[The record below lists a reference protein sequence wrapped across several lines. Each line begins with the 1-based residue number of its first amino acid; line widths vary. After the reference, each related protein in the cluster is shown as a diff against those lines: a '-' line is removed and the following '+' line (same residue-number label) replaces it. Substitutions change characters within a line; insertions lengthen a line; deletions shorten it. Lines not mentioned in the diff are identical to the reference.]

1 MPMPLFTL
9 FVIILFNVLSIL
21 KTSCQEYVIILII
34 SVLLQCTTMII
45 NYIYKKI
52 TWILNVSDEK
62 QPRYNTVKV
71 KVKVK
76 VKNVLWCIQKI
87 SFRKQVHP
95 LHDR

>member
-1 MPMPLFTL
+1 MPLFTL
-9 FVIILFNVLSIL
+9 FAIILFNVLSIL

-76 VKNVLWCIQKI
+76 NVLWCIQKI

>member
-1 MPMPLFTL
+1 MFQ
-9 FVIILFNVLSIL
+9 N
-21 KTSCQEYVIILII
+21 
-34 SVLLQCTTMII
+34 
-45 NYIYKKI
+45 
-52 TWILNVSDEK
+52 EK

>member
-1 MPMPLFTL
+1 MPLFTL
-9 FVIILFNVLSIL
+9 FAIILFNVLSIL

-45 NYIYKKI
+45 NYIYKKKI